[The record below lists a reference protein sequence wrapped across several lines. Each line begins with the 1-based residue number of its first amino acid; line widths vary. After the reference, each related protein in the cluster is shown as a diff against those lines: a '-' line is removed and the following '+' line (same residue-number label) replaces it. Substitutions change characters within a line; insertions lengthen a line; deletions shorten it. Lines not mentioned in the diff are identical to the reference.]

1 MSYLYLV
8 CNGSMEVLQNGSMV
22 VAILGKGDLVGF
34 DIPFSLVSEALIK
47 SSSDVKA
54 LTYCDLKSI
63 HVPGLLEVLRMY
75 PEFAETFCTEIV
87 HDLTFNLREGYQ
99 NDHDQEGTSM
109 LHGSHSLTL
118 PSISEEEDED
128 EDDDD
133 ADNDDND
140 DSGSGS
146 PPSSPSVGPV
156 TSGRRAT
163 LDWTVRR
170 KSILS
175 GEGTPL
181 IPRPRPTLRF
191 AQNKI
196 KNTAASS
203 CKSAPVSEKKEL
215 LREEVELTR
224 SSVDRLDSQ
233 MTQIREDVSRLT
245 DDLRNAL
252 IMLQQLCSQQQ
263 QPAVRCQ
270 QPDKAVSCQEIPPC
284 GGENVTKTH
293 TGLHVSDSL
302 SQKCSSQSLTNS
314 SSCSQLVTPC
324 KASAIR
330 QTRASQTERSL
341 LDDFI
346 NKIPDSGSPP
356 PNSGYSSSS
365 SNEERVKFLIGMQS
379 QRNAE
384 DSESASDDSV
394 LRPST
399 SLTMQSISSRDA
411 SPFKGPRNSWST
423 VQSLADTSSFPAL
436 PHPSPR
442 PNTGQQLRTR
452 IEQQQQCAI
461 DMEVP
466 ARGSQSDG
474 KSDSPSLRK
483 LC

>member
-1 MSYLYLV
+1 MHTGDAMSYLYLV

-99 NDHDQEGTSM
+99 NDQEGM
-109 LHGSHSLTL
+109 LQGAHSLTL

-128 EDDDD
+128 EDEDD

-156 TSGRRAT
+156 ASGRRAT
-163 LDWTVRR
+163 MDWTVRR

-175 GEGTPL
+175 GEGAPL
-181 IPRPRPTLRF
+181 LPRPLHRPTLRF
-191 AQNKI
+191 AHSKGKSNLSSACKPPPPD
-196 KNTAASS
+196 KND
-203 CKSAPVSEKKEL
+203 
-215 LREEVELTR
+215 LREEVEMTR
-224 SSVDRLDSQ
+224 SSVQRLESQ
-233 MTQIREDVSRLT
+233 MTQIREDMGRLT
-245 DDLRNAL
+245 DELRNAML
-252 IMLQQLCSQQQ
+252 MLQQVCNQCAADRL
-263 QPAVRCQ
+263 
-270 QPDKAVSCQEIPPC
+270 QPDKAVSCQEIPPRA
-284 GGENVTKTH
+284 ETVTNTPV
-293 TGLHVSDSL
+293 VSESL

-314 SSCSQLVTPC
+314 SSCSQLVPPS
-324 KASAIR
+324 KPSVR
-330 QTRASQTERSL
+330 QTRSSQTERSL
-341 LDDFI
+341 LDDLLT
-346 NKIPDSGSPP
+346 KITDSGSPP

-394 LRPST
+394 LRAST
-399 SLTMQSISSRDA
+399 SLTIQSMSSRDV
-411 SPFKGPRNSWST
+411 SPFKGPRNSWNT
-423 VQSLADTSSFPAL
+423 VQSLGEPSSFSPL
-436 PHPSPR
+436 SQCPR
-442 PNTGQQLRTR
+442 PHTGQLGARGTR
-452 IEQQQQCAI
+452 ADQQCAI
-461 DMEVP
+461 DMEGS
-466 ARGSQSDG
+466 ARSSKTEDKTGSA
-474 KSDSPSLRK
+474 SLRK

>member
-1 MSYLYLV
+1 MHTGDAMNYLYLV

-34 DIPFSLVSEALIK
+34 DIPFSLASEALIK

-99 NDHDQEGTSM
+99 QEGM
-109 LHGSHSLTL
+109 LQGSHSLTL
-118 PSISEEEDED
+118 PSISEEEDEE

-133 ADNDDND
+133 ADNDEND

-156 TSGRRAT
+156 ASGRRVT
-163 LDWTVRR
+163 MDWTKRR

-175 GEGTPL
+175 GEVTPL
-181 IPRPRPTLRF
+181 ILRSRPTLRF

-196 KNTAASS
+196 KNNVHVASKTS
-203 CKSAPVSEKKEL
+203 SSLEKSEL
-215 LREEVELTR
+215 RVEVEMTR
-224 SSVDRLDSQ
+224 SSIERLDSQ
-233 MTQIREDVSRLT
+233 MTQIRQDMGRLT
-245 DDLRNAL
+245 DDLRSAML
-252 IMLQQLCSQQQ
+252 MLQQLCSSSSHSSST
-263 QPAVRCQ
+263 RCQ
-270 QPDKAVSCQEIPPC
+270 HDKAASCQEITPHSETSSRP
-284 GGENVTKTH
+284 
-293 TGLHVSDSL
+293 VSESL

-314 SSCSQLVTPC
+314 SSCSQLVVVAATKP
-324 KASAIR
+324 SVR
-330 QTRASQTERSL
+330 QTRSSQTERSL
-341 LDDFI
+341 LDEFL
-346 NKIPDSGSPP
+346 NKITDSGSPP

-379 QRNAE
+379 QKNAE

-394 LRPST
+394 LRAST
-399 SLTMQSISSRDA
+399 SLTMQSMSSRDV
-411 SPFKGPRNSWST
+411 SPFKGPRNSWNT
-423 VQSLADTSSFPAL
+423 VQSLGDASSFPA
-436 PHPSPR
+436 SQCPR
-442 PNTGQQLRTR
+442 PLTSQLSGQRVKR
-452 IEQQQQCAI
+452 EEEPCAIAI
-461 DMEVP
+461 DMEGS
-466 ARGSQSDG
+466 ARSTQADTNAASR
-474 KSDSPSLRK
+474 RK